1 MTRQVTSHTYRK
13 LQVIYV
19 FCGVKWDS
27 VGLLPSYVCSGIIIN
42 RRDLI
47 GYRFLTKS
55 FNLQKGFMMNQKMI
69 VVLL

>member
-1 MTRQVTSHTYRK
+1 ME
-13 LQVIYV
+13 
-19 FCGVKWDS
+19 
-27 VGLLPSYVCSGIIIN
+27 LLPSYVCSGIIIN